1 MSERLRRRQG
11 DVRIRRGVPYGNRDS
26 TLSLLPAAKVGH
38 FLARRRDCFRGD
50 LLDNGCG
57 NAPFAEWYE
66 PLVDRV
72 VKLDA
77 APIPSVDVV
86 AFADQLPFADGSFDT
101 ILATEV
107 LDHVVDAERAAA
119 DAFRVLRPGGHF
131 VVTVPYMY
139 PTHEAPYDF
148 RRFTHFGLRSLLER
162 HGFEVLEVDAKGG
175 PVLMIVHFA
184 LLAIAQF
191 LDLVGKFPLR
201 GRLAT
206 DLPVI
211 RVPLSA
217 PQEALVGTLGR
228 SSGVG
233 RLASRLSLGY
243 MAVGRRPVTGRP
255 D

>member
-11 DVRIRRGVPYGNRDS
+11 DVRIRGGVPYSNRDT
-26 TLSLLPAAKVGH
+26 TLSLLPGAVVGR
-38 FLARRRDCFRGD
+38 FLARNRDSFRGE

-57 NAPFAEWYE
+57 NAPYADWYT

-86 AFADQLPFADGSFDT
+86 AFADALPFADGSFDT

-107 LDHVVDAERAAA
+107 LEHVTDAERAVA
-119 DAFRVLRPGGHF
+119 DAYRVLRPGGHL

-148 RRFTHFGLRSLLER
+148 RRFTHFGLRDLLER
-162 HGFEVLEVDAKGG
+162 HGFEVLSLDAKGG
-175 PVLMIVHFA
+175 PILMLAHFA
-184 LLAIAQF
+184 VLAIGQF
-191 LDLVGKFPLR
+191 VDLIGKLPLR
-201 GRLAT
+201 GRHAT
-206 DLPVI
+206 DLNAV
-211 RVPLSA
+211 RAPLWA
-217 PQEALVGTLGR
+217 PQEAVVGALGR
-228 SSGVG
+228 RPGVG

-243 MAVGRRPVTGRP
+243 MAVARRGTT
-255 D
+255 

>member
-11 DVRIRRGVPYGNRDS
+11 DVRIRGGVPYSNRDT
-26 TLSLLPAAKVGH
+26 TLSLLPGATMGH
-38 FLARRRDCFRGD
+38 FLARNRDCFRGD

-57 NAPFAEWYE
+57 NAPFAQWYG

-86 AFADQLPFADGSFDT
+86 AFSDELPFADGSFDT

-107 LDHVVDAERAAA
+107 LEHVTDAERAAA
-119 DAFRVLRPGGHF
+119 DAYRVLRPGGHI
-131 VVTVPYMY
+131 VVTVPFMY

-162 HGFEVLEVDAKGG
+162 HGFEVLSIDAKGG
-175 PVLMIVHFA
+175 PVLLLAHFVV
-184 LLAIAQF
+184 LAIAQF
-191 LDLVGKFPLR
+191 VDLLGKVPLR
-201 GRLAT
+201 GRYAT
-206 DLPVI
+206 DLPAV

-217 PQEALVGTLGR
+217 PQEALVGAIGR
-228 SSGVG
+228 RSGIG

-243 MAVGRRPVTGRP
+243 MAVARRPAN
-255 D
+255 